1 MTRDDAITLTSHLHY
16 RPLSL
21 YARRVTTLLT
31 PLLLTTGPRAR
42 REREPEGPGRE
53 EEKSTEG
60 DEVIRTVSLILLS
73 HHFTFI
79 TLRSLSLPTPYGH
92 LLSLVTSVPSV
103 PYGVYGVGRRDEP
116 R

>member
-1 MTRDDAITLTSHLHY
+1 MTSESRAEPLLVFY

-53 EEKSTEG
+53 EEK
-60 DEVIRTVSLILLS
+60 R
-73 HHFTFI
+73 
-79 TLRSLSLPTPYGH
+79 
-92 LLSLVTSVPSV
+92 
-103 PYGVYGVGRRDEP
+103 
-116 R
+116 